1 MKTQAVV
8 KIPTILLSVCLALF
22 AFSGHIDRKI
32 ERVGTV
38 MLNSQNDSYLT
49 ASFNKALVGFGTM
62 SSLKAGLDIIEGS
75 EVGASWGLMA
85 NLQVGDIVQPAYDY
99 VDIAWRTLLTGCIT
113 LLSIRYLLQ
122 AVAIIDSYVLGTTF
136 ILLALF
142 LSVHWWKSGW
152 AQLKS
157 LLRDALSVAV
167 VATLALYY
175 ILPLSVWGASKLSQV
190 ITQPGIEEAQQGF
203 ERAKQALFPE
213 EQQNLDGMV
222 AKLHH
227 IQERFEQ
234 ISIFLK
240 EKTKD
245 MVIWS
250 IKLITG
256 YIFDCVVFPL
266 ALFTFLLWMTRSTM
280 GYLLQKSA
288 QSTLRDDIARL
299 LVNNNKRKLTN

>member
-1 MKTQAVV
+1 MKAQAAI
-8 KIPTILLSVCLALF
+8 KIVIIAFSICLALL
-22 AFSGHIDRKI
+22 SYTGHMDRGI

-38 MLNSQNDSYLT
+38 TLNSQNDSYLT

-62 SSLKAGLDIIEGS
+62 SALKAGLDIIEGS
-75 EVGASWGLMA
+75 EVGASWGLTA

-99 VDIAWRTLLTGCIT
+99 VDIAWRTLLTGCIS

-122 AVAIIDSYVLGTTF
+122 AATIIDSYVLGTTF
-136 ILLALF
+136 ILLGLF
-142 LSVHWWKSGW
+142 LSVHWWKSDW
-152 AQLKS
+152 AQPKS

-203 ERAKQALFPE
+203 EQTKQALFPA
-213 EQQNLDGMV
+213 EQQNPDGMI
-222 AKLHH
+222 AKLQH
-227 IQERFEQ
+227 IQDRFEQ
-234 ISIFLK
+234 IATFLK
-240 EKTKD
+240 DKTKD

-266 ALFTFLLWMTRSTM
+266 ALFTLLLWMTRSTM
-280 GYLLQKSA
+280 RYLLQKSI
-288 QSTLRDDIARL
+288 QSTLRDDMARL
-299 LVNNNKRKLTN
+299 LISNDKRKTG